1 MFVRLIA
8 VALIALVAWAVIVR
22 ASEGAGRDRS
32 YVVRPGDTLWTIAA
46 SRYAGDPR
54 AGVWKIRTRN
64 GLSGSV
70 LQPGQRLV
78 LPTG

>member
-8 VALIALVAWAVIVR
+8 VALVALVAWAVVVR
-22 ASEGAGRDRS
+22 ASEGAGPERS

-64 GLSGSV
+64 GLSDSV
-70 LQPGQRLV
+70 LRPGEQLV
-78 LPTG
+78 LPSG